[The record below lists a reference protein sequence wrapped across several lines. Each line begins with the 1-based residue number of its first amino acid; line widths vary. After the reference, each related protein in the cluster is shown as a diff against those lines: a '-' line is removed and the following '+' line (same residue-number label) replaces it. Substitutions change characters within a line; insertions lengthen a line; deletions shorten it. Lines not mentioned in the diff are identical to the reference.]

1 MIVLLGI
8 VAGAWWGYASARR
21 QGGNTK
27 DKAQYA
33 AVGGIIGGLL
43 GLFVTIGVEKML

>member
-1 MIVLLGI
+1 MIVLLGM
-8 VAGAWWGYASARR
+8 VAGIGWGYASARK

-33 AVGGIIGGLL
+33 AVGGIIGGLV

>member
-8 VAGAWWGYASARR
+8 LAGAGWGYISAQRK
-21 QGGNTK
+21 GGNTK

-33 AVGGIIGGLL
+33 AVGGIIGGLV
-43 GLFVTIGVEKML
+43 GLFVTIGIEKMF

>member
-8 VAGAWWGYASARR
+8 IAGGYWGFVSARK
-21 QGGNTK
+21 QGGDTK

-33 AVGGIIGGLL
+33 AVGGIIGGLV
-43 GLFVTIGVEKML
+43 GLFVTIGIEKML